1 MIEFGGENKECGQ
14 NAPWL
19 VECKELIKEYPENDL
34 LIKVEVGGGIV
45 YEIEIS
51 DYIMHLTRNELYT
64 SWDDYEVRKGRY
76 FVIFEKSR
84 LIDFY
89 DNVVM
94 HTVDYDWPG
103 KGVHYGIYT
112 EMLLI
117 DVITTVPPIIRR
129 VSDNEA
135 R

>member
-19 VECKELIKEYPENDL
+19 VECKELIKEYPENGL

-64 SWDDYEVRKGRY
+64 SWDDYE
-76 FVIFEKSR
+76 
-84 LIDFY
+84 
-89 DNVVM
+89 
-94 HTVDYDWPG
+94 
-103 KGVHYGIYT
+103 
-112 EMLLI
+112 
-117 DVITTVPPIIRR
+117 
-129 VSDNEA
+129 
-135 R
+135 

>member
-19 VECKELIKEYPENDL
+19 VECKELIKEYPENGL

-76 FVIFEKSR
+76 FVIFEKSSR
-84 LIDFY
+84 FL
-89 DNVVM
+89 
-94 HTVDYDWPG
+94 
-103 KGVHYGIYT
+103 
-112 EMLLI
+112 
-117 DVITTVPPIIRR
+117 
-129 VSDNEA
+129 
-135 R
+135 